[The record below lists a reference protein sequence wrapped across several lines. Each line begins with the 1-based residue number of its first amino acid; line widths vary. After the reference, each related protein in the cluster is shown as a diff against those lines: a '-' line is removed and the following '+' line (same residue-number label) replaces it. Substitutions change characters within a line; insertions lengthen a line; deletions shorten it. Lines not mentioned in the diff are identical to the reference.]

1 MVGGRSCADCKGAQ
15 TDVHRTGDE
24 RKGPTRGAVEKA
36 CQCSEPRNQTKIK
49 GQSNPQEEL
58 KANIG
63 RKRDGSGIKKLP
75 LFSAALSSNDRSVGD
90 CLRPPPDLGPAGPD
104 PES

>member
-1 MVGGRSCADCKGAQ
+1 MRLQGS
-15 TDVHRTGDE
+15 
-24 RKGPTRGAVEKA
+24 PLTRGAFERA

-63 RKRDGSGIKKLP
+63 KKRDGFGIKKLP
-75 LFSAALSSNDRSVGD
+75 LFSTALSSNDGSVGD
-90 CLRPPPDLGPAGPD
+90 CLSPPPLMWGRQGLTLRAELD
-104 PES
+104 